1 MCAAL
6 AHGALPH
13 TLVHSDTLK
22 YENPS
27 LHACELTHSSAPID
41 SPIGAVSAKWCV
53 FLRISTRAAAWEA
66 GLFLLISHISFRI
79 HRGTHATLRD
89 QAVLEKNGAFT
100 QKGKAPNGG
109 EKIIF
114 D

>member
-27 LHACELTHSSAPID
+27 LHAWELTHSNAPID
-41 SPIGAVSAKWCV
+41 SPIGAAADKCIV
-53 FLRISTRAAAWEA
+53 FSQLSIRATAWEA
-66 GLFLLISHISFRI
+66 GLFLLISHISIGI

-89 QAVLEKNGAFT
+89 QTALESYNRSHKKVRLLMGA
-100 QKGKAPNGG
+100 
-109 EKIIF
+109 
-114 D
+114 